1 MASPDVPGL
10 ALLHPLP
17 AVAAAALAFNILY
30 LRKAHPGIV
39 SGKLSDLAIN
49 VLLPIFLV
57 AAAEWLLALARLA
70 GARVDPRLGPR
81 GVLLACLVSAAYFT
95 LLKAWPPFTSV
106 HRALLGG
113 LDVPFGGG
121 RSFRNLADPTD
132 LVTLAATPLAALH
145 LLRVAR
151 RRSQALRLP

>member
-1 MASPDVPGL
+1 M
-10 ALLHPLP
+10 HPLP
-17 AVAAAALAFNILY
+17 ALAAAALAFNVVY
-30 LRKAHPGIV
+30 LRKAHPGFV

-70 GARVDPRLGPR
+70 GARVEPRLGPR
-81 GVLLACLVSAAYFT
+81 GVLWACLVSATYFA

-106 HRALLGG
+106 HRALLGW
-113 LDVPFGGG
+113 LDLPFGGG

-132 LVTLAATPLAALH
+132 LVTLVVTPLAALH
-145 LLRVAR
+145 LVRVAR
-151 RRSQALRLP
+151 RRAPVSGGPSGRAG